1 LRQGTGVRLGEDA
14 ADQELSSDEAD
25 GGVPARRI
33 RTSVTI
39 RIVARLPEIE
49 TSFSN
54 VGQVG
59 NLRRVVNPPTQARLP
74 IARRLTTCPTSKVIC
89 YLLLT
94 LTCFAA
100 GEKPVEPA
108 KPEPKSE
115 QRLELNL
122 LGNVDTASGESRRNE
137 NVQFNL

>member
-1 LRQGTGVRLGEDA
+1 MRAQQYDISANPNPTRPQRWTTNDRIEGADLCRLSRLRQGTAVRLGEDA

-74 IARRLTTCPTSKVIC
+74 IARRLPTCPTSKAD
-89 YLLLT
+89 LPQWT
-94 LTCFAA
+94 AA
-100 GEKPVEPA
+100 KL
-108 KPEPKSE
+108 PESLA
-115 QRLELNL
+115 RAL
-122 LGNVDTASGESRRNE
+122 
-137 NVQFNL
+137 